1 MFEAEVPYI
10 GNNFLGAHFFWRQV
24 GEWSAMGLFV
34 TGTLHTPKQ
43 AATELELLEVGYLQ
57 RRRILPF
64 QPEGLSFFRRAQETR
79 DAHGIEWRIEPE
91 QLFSSMEDIK
101 TLELDIDE
109 GRIINFMKKCYA
121 PSERV
126 GADRTVFNNRAHIR
140 KGTFVFFRLTPYD
153 TTIL

>member
-1 MFEAEVPYI
+1 
-10 GNNFLGAHFFWRQV
+10 
-24 GEWSAMGLFV
+24 MGLFV
-34 TGTLHTPKQ
+34 TGTLRTPKQ

-109 GRIINFMKKCYA
+109 GRIINFMKKMLR
-121 PSERV
+121 S
-126 GADRTVFNNRAHIR
+126 F
-140 KGTFVFFRLTPYD
+140 
-153 TTIL
+153 